1 MADVMQ
7 VPTMVSNAEEL
18 ERIATLQIAS
28 AAPSK
33 ICRFPATKSTLA
45 DLLNVIEVWII
56 IQ

>member
-45 DLLNVIEVWII
+45 DLLNVIEV
-56 IQ
+56 